1 MSEWSRAAASSVS
14 VALESAW
21 RPRNAACASR
31 SRDAF
36 RSVPWT
42 DRASPLNADAGVRG
56 HEPRVGRQ
64 RVAAQPGPPAV
75 PQPLHGV
82 PGGRA
87 DARPPDQEGPAGAAQ
102 DGGQFPQVGDGGR
115 PSRSAQGLVTIAVS
129 DCFFFL

>member
-1 MSEWSRAAASSVS
+1 MRAA
-14 VALESAW
+14 
-21 RPRNAACASR
+21 PG
-31 SRDAF
+31 
-36 RSVPWT
+36 T
-42 DRASPLNADAGVRG
+42 DRSSLKTDAGLRG

-102 DGGQFPQVGDGGR
+102 DGGQFPQVGGR
-115 PSRSAQGLVTIAVS
+115 QVPLLVS
-129 DCFFFL
+129 